1 MRFLCLWFS
10 SVQTYLSV
18 LPEMKKC
25 KKSRHRLCFAL
36 QIGTSSHEPSGWQQK
51 TRVCM
56 NKSHCRFFRGPN
68 IVALFEN
75 DITLDQVGSARSI
88 KLERDLTRFEVW
100 VICEC

>member
-1 MRFLCLWFS
+1 
-10 SVQTYLSV
+10 
-18 LPEMKKC
+18 
-25 KKSRHRLCFAL
+25 
-36 QIGTSSHEPSGWQQK
+36 
-51 TRVCM
+51 M

-75 DITLDQVGSARSI
+75 DIMLDQVGSARSI